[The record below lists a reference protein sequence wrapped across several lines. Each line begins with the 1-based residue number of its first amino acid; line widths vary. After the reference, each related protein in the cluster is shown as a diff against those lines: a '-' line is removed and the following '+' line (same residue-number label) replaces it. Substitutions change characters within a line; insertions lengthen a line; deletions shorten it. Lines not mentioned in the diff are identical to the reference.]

1 MFCPEC
7 RSEYR
12 EGYLRCADCGVDLVE
27 QLPEEEPAARARS
40 GGPPVVVF
48 VSGDIHEAALVR
60 SLLEGSGIRA
70 VLFDEHFSRMDS
82 PMSMIVGGIKVVVP
96 ELQAAFAREVLTEY
110 RGHAGQDPSTGR
122 YGPIRSLEPPEQP

>member
-1 MFCPEC
+1 MYCPEC
-7 RSEYR
+7 RAEYR
-12 EGYLRCADCGVDLVE
+12 EGYLQCADCGVALVDR
-27 QLPEEEPAARARS
+27 LPAEDATDTAHS

-70 VLFDEHFSRMDS
+70 ALFDEHFSRMDS

-96 ELQAAFAREVLTEY
+96 ELQAAFARDVLTEY